1 MPAEH
6 PATGLARVLSTVRE
20 WERQSTDV
28 TGLSVVARTAMYSAW
43 SYSFMVSTARAL
55 LTLLSAA
62 AEAVAFDNLRA

>member
-20 WERQSTDV
+20 WERQTTDV
-28 TGLSVVARTAMYSAW
+28 TRLSVVARTAMYSAW
-43 SYSFMVSTARAL
+43 SYSVMVSTARAL

-62 AEAVAFDNLRA
+62 AEVVAFNNLRA